1 MTKLV
6 VYRNCF
12 TGDVSG
18 GDMHMSGFLRW
29 LLDNKTTHI
38 DPLLVLPRHDGQEKV
53 YPEVA
58 RVRTVTHPDT
68 RLRQSIAL
76 MYVARAMQ
84 AARRVN
90 KFINKDDLLVA
101 SSHFLPDVFPV
112 FMAHA
117 KREAKVVYI
126 HHIIQDMERP
136 DNINTKLANLQEKL
150 CFAMIRHGFGKV
162 VVVNQEVANRLRE
175 MGFRKQQ
182 ILLSS
187 NFVDPLSNVR
197 PYQQKDITLA
207 FCGRMVTQ
215 KGVDDF
221 VQTCRKMAGKVPD
234 FRAVMIGVGPEL
246 DRLKSIVER
255 EHLPIE
261 LAGYVDD
268 KTKFDLVSRAKLF
281 VFPSAEEGWG
291 IAIAEALAVG
301 TPVVA
306 YELPVYASVFG
317 EHVHTAPL
325 KDVDMLVR
333 TVDRLLTDYGASP
346 EDYGAEQ
353 RRISTYA
360 DQFRVEHVAA
370 KEYEFI
376 GASQI

>member
-1 MTKLV
+1 MNRLV

-18 GDMHMSGFLRW
+18 GDMHMSGLLGW
-29 LLDNKTTHI
+29 LIDNKADKI
-38 DPLLVLPRHDGQEKV
+38 DPLLVLSRNDGQERV

-58 RVRTVTHPDT
+58 RLRTMSHPDT

-76 MYVARAMQ
+76 MYVARAIQ

-90 KFINKDDLLVA
+90 KFVGRSDVLVA
-101 SSHFLPDVFPV
+101 SSHFLPDVLPV
-112 FMAHA
+112 FIARA
-117 KREAKVVYI
+117 KRASKVVYI
-126 HHIIQDMERP
+126 HHIIADMDRP
-136 DNINTKLANLQEKL
+136 DNINTKLANLQERF
-150 CFAMIRHGFGKV
+150 CFFLIRHGFGKV
-162 VVVNQEVANRLRE
+162 VVVNQAVADRLRQL
-175 MGFRKQQ
+175 GFHKQQ

-187 NFVDPLSNVR
+187 NFVNPLSGVL
-197 PYQQKDITLA
+197 PYAQKDITLA

-221 VQTCRKMAGKVPD
+221 VQVCRELSGRVKD

-246 DRLKSIVER
+246 DRLKSIIER
-255 EHLPIE
+255 EKLPIT
-261 LAGYVDD
+261 LSGYVDD
-268 KTKFDLVSRAKLF
+268 QTKFDLVARAKLF

-301 TPVVA
+301 TPVVT

-317 EHVHTAPL
+317 EQLHTVPL
-325 KDVDMLVR
+325 KDVDTLSK
-333 TVDRLLTDYGASP
+333 TVDRLLSSYRTSP
-346 EDYGAEQ
+346 ADYGAEQ
-353 RRISTYA
+353 KRIAAYA

-376 GASQI
+376 GATLS